1 MDESDGVFAK
11 RRRNLLIAGVVII
24 IISIAN
30 PNLEQLKLFDIEFNF
45 KNRQW
50 LIWLGL
56 FLWFSYTVI
65 RVYTY
70 YYTYIH
76 QDYLKTKRKFIYST
90 IEAKMYFLSVLE
102 NYRSELEKSQRQKRY
117 GHITVIYDNLD
128 LVLNGHLENGRIPS
142 KAHFNLTIESQ
153 QEINPRR
160 SITQLI
166 EIPVSSEI
174 NRHFIK
180 RKRQFILN
188 DNWWEYVFLIIFST
202 SVSASLIISCCRIM

>member
-90 IEAKMYFLSVLE
+90 YEGQKYFFSVLE
-102 NYRSELEKSQRQKRY
+102 NNRRSLEMSHNQPRYRNARV
-117 GHITVIYDNLD
+117 TVENMEPIMNEY
-128 LVLNGHLENGRIPS
+128 LENGIIPG
-142 KAHFNLTIESQ
+142 KALFYLTLENIQGVGTRKSVE
-153 QEINPRR
+153 
-160 SITQLI
+160 QLI
-166 EIPVSSEI
+166 EFPVNPEI
-174 NRHFIK
+174 NKHFKK

-202 SVSASLIISCCRIM
+202 VVLISLIISWIRLF

>member
-24 IISIAN
+24 IITIAN
-30 PNLEQLKLFDIEFNF
+30 PNLDKLKLFDIEFNF
-45 KNRQW
+45 ENRQW
-50 LIWLGL
+50 QIWLGL
-56 FLWFSYTVI
+56 SLWFLYTFI
-65 RVYTY
+65 RVWTY
-70 YYTYIH
+70 YFTYIH
-76 QDYLKTKRKFIYST
+76 QEYLKTKRIFIYST
-90 IEAKMYFLSVLE
+90 NEGKIYFLTVLE
-102 NYRSELEKSQRQKRY
+102 NYRIELEILQKQKRY
-117 GHITVIYDNLD
+117 GHITVNYDNLD
-128 LVLNGHLENGRIPS
+128 TVLNDHLENGRIPG
-142 KAHFNLTIESQ
+142 KANFNLTVESK

-160 SITQLI
+160 SITRLI

-202 SVSASLIISCCRIM
+202 AVIASLFISCWRIW

>member
-30 PNLEQLKLFDIEFNF
+30 PNLEQLTLFDIEFNF

-90 IEAKMYFLSVLE
+90 YEGQKYFFSVLE
-102 NYRSELEKSQRQKRY
+102 NNRRSLEMSHNQPRYRNARV
-117 GHITVIYDNLD
+117 TVENMEPIMNEY
-128 LVLNGHLENGRIPS
+128 LENGIIPG
-142 KAHFNLTIESQ
+142 KALFYFTLENIQGVGTKKSVE
-153 QEINPRR
+153 
-160 SITQLI
+160 QLI
-166 EIPVSSEI
+166 EFPVNREI
-174 NRHFIK
+174 NKHFKK

-188 DNWWEYVFLIIFST
+188 DNWWEYVFLIIFS
-202 SVSASLIISCCRIM
+202 SVVLISLIISWSRLI